1 MVLTGPDRILY
12 TSLERP
18 VPRYRTAGLAVAAA
32 AAALALSGCSVVAA
46 FTPHVD
52 AQIFDTA
59 KEFKAANTAVFGSP
73 TFVPDDATIIRV
85 DYDTQSGAAILTY
98 TSPTLLAPDVCK
110 SQTTAPKPDI
120 QDSWWPVD
128 GIPQTAAK
136 CPGGWS
142 AFAIGQQV
150 WASMPAKTK

>member
-1 MVLTGPDRILY
+1 M
-12 TSLERP
+12 
-18 VPRYRTAGLAVAAA
+18 PRFRTAGLVVAAS

-46 FTPHVD
+46 FTPHVE
-52 AQIFDTA
+52 AQIYDSA

-85 DYDTQSGAAILTY
+85 DYDTESGAAILTY
-98 TSPTLLAPDVCK
+98 ASPTLLAKDVCTG
-110 SQTTAPKPDI
+110 QTTAPKPDI

-128 GIPQTAAK
+128 GVPETASK

-142 AFAIGQQV
+142 AFAIGQQIY
-150 WASMPAKTK
+150 AALPAKSK